1 METPESKPE
10 TSRQPTGDPL
20 VFASGGDGRKRIV
33 LGAIGVMMLVLAW
46 LVFLFVQADLIR
58 VLGGVLAVIGA
69 GLLLWVIWKRGRA
82 FEVRAEGI
90 RVFDGGSMFGET
102 NLTPWESVSWFG
114 AKSAG
119 KDRVKLVFQKT
130 HSKRIRRLPG
140 AGMSV
145 EEYDHA
151 IDRLRVVLGNRYRNL
166 RLGGVV

>member
-1 METPESKPE
+1 M
-10 TSRQPTGDPL
+10 
-20 VFASGGDGRKRIV
+20 FASGGDGSKRLI
-33 LGAIGVMMLVLAW
+33 LGTIGVGLLVLAW
-46 LVFLFVQADLIR
+46 MVFLFVEIGIVR
-58 VLGGVLAVIGA
+58 VAGGILALVGA

-102 NLTPWESVSWFG
+102 NLTPWESISWFG

-119 KDRVKLVFQKT
+119 KGRVKLVFQKT

-140 AGMSV
+140 AGMTTD
-145 EEYDHA
+145 EYNHA